1 MAQFFD
7 DKEEVI
13 EIELTEWGKYLYSIG
28 KLKPVYFSF
37 SDDEILY
44 DGTYGGLASEEQKEI
59 VDRVMEDTPYLKP
72 HVRFKEAKSYYQE
85 YDSASDVDATVF
97 QDPLDSST
105 RVDTIIESK
114 VELIK
119 QKAGRY
125 SQSTKELERLIR
137 SRLGTVRTTTQDYPA
152 FDVTFLRSKISSSSN
167 SMATDFGYLKIPQI
181 DVNLQNIIT
190 IVPSGSEFVSKV
202 SDGLEAS
209 FLTNIYTN
217 FEESDVFQDG
227 SRIVIET
234 NFLAID
240 VSQNGAEYKNK
251 NFNVQVFERVQDSGS
266 FSLKP
271 LKLNAQMD
279 RVDQN
284 GFLIPV
290 DPIEM
295 QIEGNMRDNTIIS
308 ANGVVSA
315 GSNPPE
321 SYDYISNYFSI
332 QIDREIP
339 NEVLCSLAKR
349 ITKVGGNIRL
359 DYDVE
364 CSDSLLRF
372 RDNSLVRNVVSEG
385 VEVVQAACDEEQG
398 GAGCHN

>member
-125 SQSTKELERLIR
+125 SQSTKELERLVR

-152 FDVTFLRSKISSSSN
+152 FDVTFLKSKISSSSN

-209 FLTNIYTN
+209 FLTDIYTN
-217 FEESDVFQDG
+217 VEESDVFQDG
-227 SRIVIET
+227 SKIVMET

-266 FSLKP
+266 FVLKP

-295 QIEGNMRDNTIIS
+295 QIDGNIQDNTIIS

-321 SYDYISNYFSI
+321 SYDYISNYFAI